1 MEDFRIHAEGLTD
14 GVTAMNISS
23 LVRMIKEIMRKELD
37 HLIVLNQQ
45 ANDLMNAISDIQ
57 TNLQR

>member
-1 MEDFRIHAEGLTD
+1 MEDFRIQAEGLTD

-57 TNLQR
+57 TN

>member
-1 MEDFRIHAEGLTD
+1 VAEGLTE
-14 GVTAMNISS
+14 GQLVTSVPA
-23 LVRMIKEIMRKELD
+23 LVKIIKDVMRKELD

-57 TNLQR
+57 S

>member
-45 ANDLMNAISDIQ
+45 ANDLMNAISDI
-57 TNLQR
+57 